1 MPRSGS
7 DVNLSGIESR
17 FRESL
22 LALVRPRK
30 GLGLLVA
37 FSGGADSTALLSFCL
52 AVKDELGL
60 KVSAAHLDH
69 GLRGREAER
78 DRLAAEKEAC
88 RAGAAF
94 YWDRADCQA
103 LARSESLS
111 LEQAARRARYAFLKR
126 VRQEAGAEYI
136 VTGHT
141 ADDNA
146 ESVLLNLLRGSGP
159 RGLAGIPRVRE
170 GFIVRPLLGFWRR
183 ELLEYLEIQGLTW
196 VEDSS
201 NIDLSLTRN
210 KVRRDLLPRLIQ
222 DYNPGVKA
230 ALVRTAA
237 LITDEERVWDELLT
251 GAKDRV
257 AWEIKDGCVR
267 LSIFGLNSLDRA
279 IGRRLVRAGVRAV
292 RGQAKALTMDHVET
306 VLNSIASG
314 GRLGLDLPG
323 RIRAWTEEDQLVLG
337 RKAEDAPVFFSYEL
351 GLSSSVYIAEI
362 GLTLKA
368 EAHNRPQDL
377 DLKGLGPGRA
387 AVDLDKLTLPLAI
400 RNQRPGDRFRPLGM
414 TGTKKLSDF
423 FIDAKVPAR
432 ERPGI
437 PLVLDRRGIIW
448 VGGLRLAHDVRVW
461 PQSRRA
467 LVLTLE

>member
-1 MPRSGS
+1 MPRSSS
-7 DVNLSGIESR
+7 DGYLSRIESR

-22 LALVRPRK
+22 LALVRPRR

-37 FSGGADSTALLSFCL
+37 FSGGADSTALLSLCL
-52 AVKDELGL
+52 AVKDEFGL

-78 DRLAAEKEAC
+78 DRRAAERAAR

-94 YWDRADCQA
+94 YWDRVDCQA

-111 LEQAARRARYAFLKR
+111 LEQAARQARYAFLKQ

-159 RGLAGIPRVRE
+159 KGLAGIPPVRE

-183 ELLEYLEIQGLTW
+183 ELLEYLAVQGLTW

-201 NIDLSLTRN
+201 NLDLSLTRN

-237 LITDEERVWDELLT
+237 LLRDEERVWNELLT
-251 GAKDRV
+251 EAKDRV
-257 AWEIKDGCVR
+257 AWEVKDGCVR
-267 LSIFGLNSLDRA
+267 LNIFGLNSLDRA
-279 IGRRLVRAGVRAV
+279 VGRRLVRAGVQAV
-292 RGQAKALTMDHVET
+292 RGQAGGLTMDHVET
-306 VLNSIASG
+306 VLNSVASG

-337 RKAEDAPVFFSYEL
+337 RKAKETPLFFSYEL
-351 GLSSSVYIAEI
+351 GVPASVYLAEI

-368 EAHNRPQDL
+368 EVHSRPQDL

-387 AVDLDKLTLPLAI
+387 AADLDSLTLPLTI

-414 TGTKKLSDF
+414 TGTKKLHDF
-423 FIDAKVPAR
+423 FIDTKVPAR
-432 ERPGI
+432 ERPRI

-448 VGGLRLAHDVRVW
+448 VGGLRLAHGARVR
-461 PQSRRA
+461 PRSGRA
-467 LVLTLE
+467 LLLTLE